1 MTFARD
7 VLRFVTQTK
16 AVTREVYV
24 SLATKAHASI
34 KEGSTVT
41 GSPGQP
47 VDSGFLRDS
56 WILSLGPTE
65 ARIQT
70 NVAYAP
76 VIEYND
82 RSQYNDQGRMPPESV
97 DGVGRRSVKS
107 TVGGHHSVRLTI
119 AGASALQ
126 AEAVREQTR

>member
-1 MTFARD
+1 MTFAKD
-7 VLRFVTQTK
+7 VLRFVTKVK
-16 AVTREVYV
+16 ATNRAVYV
-24 SLATKAHASI
+24 STATKAHESI
-34 KEGSTVT
+34 VRGSTVT

-47 VDSGFLRDS
+47 VDTGFLRSS
-56 WILSLGPTE
+56 WTLAIGPTE

-82 RSQYNDQGRMPPESV
+82 RSQYNAQGEMPNEV
-97 DGVGRRSVKS
+97 QGVTRQSVKS

-126 AEAVREQTR
+126 AEALREQTR

>member
-24 SLATKAHASI
+24 SIATKAHASI
-34 KEGSTVT
+34 KEGSAVT
-41 GSPGQP
+41 GAPGQP
-47 VDSGFLRDS
+47 VDSGFLRNS
-56 WILSLGPTE
+56 WILAIGPTE

-82 RSQYNDQGRMPPESV
+82 RSQYNDQGKMPEPVE
-97 DGVGRRSVKS
+97 GVTRKPIKS

-126 AEAVREQTR
+126 AQAVRELAR